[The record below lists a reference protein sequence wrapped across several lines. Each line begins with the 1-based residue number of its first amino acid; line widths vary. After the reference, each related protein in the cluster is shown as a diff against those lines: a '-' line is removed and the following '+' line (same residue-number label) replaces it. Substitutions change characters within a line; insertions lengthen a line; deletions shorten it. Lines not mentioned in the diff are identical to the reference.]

1 MTQNH
6 MRHADPA
13 ITLKKYQK
21 AIPVEVR
28 AAALAVEAELNA
40 AIKNWLKR
48 GPKSAFIDTPKCLLG
63 GCWGDRTKIQPNRSD
78 QLAVPFALECITYSG
93 TPERIRT
100 SDLLLRRQTL
110 YPG

>member
-1 MTQNH
+1 

-63 GCWGDRTKIQPNRSD
+63 DVG
-78 QLAVPFALECITYSG
+78 G
-93 TPERIRT
+93 TEPKFNPTGQIN
-100 SDLLLRRQTL
+100 SPSHL
-110 YPG
+110 Y